1 MQSRNGAIARRTPE
15 GRGNGKKAT
24 KAEKEQRIQRAMMLI
39 VQGCPKS
46 EIKKAFRDA
55 WGLGWYQ
62 IERYISYARERLA
75 EETGLTDEFTLDDM
89 KRQHYAMAI
98 RIAREDSGYEA
109 KDRLAALKHAGAIY
123 GVLAPKKIAP
133 TTPYG
138 TQPYELKVA
147 AETALRGLS
156 VEELRILKKV
166 KQRMTAIIENGNR
179 PGVN

>member
-62 IERYISYARERLA
+62 IERYISYAREAGGRDWLDGRVHFGRH
-75 EETGLTDEFTLDDM
+75 ETPTLRDGNTDRT
-89 KRQHYAMAI
+89 
-98 RIAREDSGYEA
+98 
-109 KDRLAALKHAGAIY
+109 
-123 GVLAPKKIAP
+123 
-133 TTPYG
+133 
-138 TQPYELKVA
+138 
-147 AETALRGLS
+147 
-156 VEELRILKKV
+156 
-166 KQRMTAIIENGNR
+166 
-179 PGVN
+179 